1 MNKEEKQQQI
11 ADDNE
16 ELVETPIFMRFKEWW
31 RAKKE
36 SLDLWGFEKYL
47 GCDNTEFKSA
57 LTAYKSLLQEIE
69 HEFKETTKQINL
81 PAEALE
87 EAKKNRD
94 QMLLDA
100 KRDFVYR
107 MPENYRI
114 WFKKKKVFRSWRF
127 APESWGFEESR
138 YWGSRSG
145 LTMRERRVV
154 ISVLGLGIAVL
165 GFWLYK
171 IFTFES
177 ETPLEKG
184 TTAVFNIERDT
195 TQNIDSLARVRILLD
210 QKAEEQK
217 RTQKFIAERN
227 NRIIND
233 VNSGFYITNSDNM
246 RAEVKLLMEIYY
258 ENVNKKTLYGVSN
271 EALFTTLELIRR
283 NNPGIVTKSGDFGI
297 PLQWTPNT
305 KIKLTWSEIIAGL
318 EVQSKLRK

>member
-1 MNKEEKQQQI
+1 MNDEDKAQQI
-11 ADDNE
+11 PEESE
-16 ELVETPIFMRFKEWW
+16 ELVETPIFSQLKEWW

-47 GCDNTEFKSA
+47 GCDNRAFKEA
-57 LTAYKSLLQEIE
+57 LTAYKNLLQEIE
-69 HEFKETTKQINL
+69 HEYKETTKSINL
-81 PAEALE
+81 TPEELD

-114 WFKKKKVFRSWRF
+114 WFKKKKVFRSWRY

-145 LTMRERRVV
+145 LTMRERRLV
-154 ISVLGLGIAVL
+154 IGVFILGGLAL
-165 GFWLYK
+165 AFWLYK
-171 IFTFES
+171 VFTYQYVN
-177 ETPLEKG
+177 PLDQSSHV
-184 TTAVFNIERDT
+184 VFNIDRDT
-195 TQNIDSLARVRILLD
+195 TRNVDSLVQVRIR
-210 QKAEEQK
+210 EEQQAEQQK
-217 RTQKFIAERN
+217 LQKKFIAERN

-258 ENVNKKTLYGVSN
+258 ENVNKKTLYGISN
-271 EALFTTLELIRR
+271 EALFTTLELISR
-283 NNPGIVTKSGDFGI
+283 NNPTVVNKKGDFGI
-297 PLQWTPNT
+297 PLQWKPNT
-305 KIKLTWSEIIAGL
+305 KIKLTWAEIIAGL
-318 EVQSKLRK
+318 DVQANTRP

>member
-1 MNKEEKQQQI
+1 MNKEEKTQQI
-11 ADDNE
+11 ADELE

-47 GCDNTEFKSA
+47 GCDNTVFKSA
-57 LTAYKSLLQEIE
+57 LTSYKNLLQEIE
-69 HEFKETTKQINL
+69 HQYKETTKQINIHPEEL
-81 PAEALE
+81 A

-114 WFKKKKVFRSWRF
+114 WFKKKNVFRSWRF

-154 ISVLGLGIAVL
+154 LGVLGLGAIIL

-171 IFTFES
+171 TFTFKYEN
-177 ETPLEKG
+177 PLDKG
-184 TTAVFNIERDT
+184 SVAVFNIERDT
-195 TQNIDSLARVRILLD
+195 TQNVDSLVRVRIMLD
-210 QKAEEQK
+210 QRAEEQK
-217 RTQKFIAERN
+217 RTQKFIYERN

-233 VNSGFYITNSDNM
+233 VNAGYYITNSDNM

-271 EALFTTLELIRR
+271 EALFTTIELITR
-283 NNPGIVTKSGDFGI
+283 NNPGIVTKTGDFGI
-297 PLQWTPNT
+297 AMQWKPNI

-318 EVQSKLRK
+318 DVQSRIKP

>member
-1 MNKEEKQQQI
+1 MNKEEKPQQLPEDI
-11 ADDNE
+11 D

-47 GCDNTEFKSA
+47 GCDNTAFKSA
-57 LTAYKSLLQEIE
+57 LSAYKNLLHEID
-69 HEFKETTKQINL
+69 HEYKESTKQINIA
-81 PAEALE
+81 PEALQQ
-87 EAKKNRD
+87 AKENRN

-145 LTMRERRVV
+145 LTMRERRVFL
-154 ISVLGLGIAVL
+154 SVFLLGGIILA
-165 GFWLYK
+165 FWLFK
-171 IFTFES
+171 IFTFKYDNPLDKSS
-177 ETPLEKG
+177 ET
-184 TTAVFNIERDT
+184 VFNIDRDT
-195 TQNIDSLARVRILLD
+195 TQNVDSLVHVRIM
-210 QKAEEQK
+210 EEQHAAQQK
-217 RTQKFIAERN
+217 LQNKFITERN

-233 VNSGFYITNSDNM
+233 INSGFYITNSDNM

-258 ENVNKKTLYGVSN
+258 ENTNKKTLYGVSN
-271 EALFTTLELIRR
+271 EALFTTLELISR
-283 NNPGIVTKSGDFGI
+283 NNTGVVTKKGEFGI
-297 PLQWTPNT
+297 PLEWKPNK
-305 KIKLTWSEIIAGL
+305 KIKLTWTEIVAGL
-318 EVQSKLRK
+318 DVQFKPRP

>member
-1 MNKEEKQQQI
+1 MNKEEKPQHFP
-11 ADDNE
+11 DDSE
-16 ELVETPIFMRFKEWW
+16 DLVETPLFVRPKEWW

-47 GCDNTEFKSA
+47 GCDNTAFKSA
-57 LTAYKSLLQEIE
+57 LSGYKNLLQEIE
-69 HEFKETTKQINL
+69 HEYKETTKSINIS
-81 PAEALE
+81 PEELE

-114 WFKKKKVFRSWRF
+114 WFKKKKIFRSWRF

-145 LTMRERRVV
+145 MTMRERRVLLGV
-154 ISVLGLGIAVL
+154 FVLGGLAL

-171 IFTFES
+171 IFTFEY
-177 ETPLEKG
+177 ENPLEKSSP
-184 TTAVFNIERDT
+184 AVFNIERDT
-195 TQNIDSLARVRILLD
+195 THNVDSLARARILEE
-210 QKAEEQK
+210 QRAEEQK
-217 RTQKFIAERN
+217 RQKKFIAERN

-258 ENVNKKTLYGVSN
+258 ENVNKKTLYGISN
-271 EALFTTLELIRR
+271 EALYTSLELISR
-283 NNPGIVTKSGDFGI
+283 NNPTVVTKKGNYGI
-297 PLQWTPNT
+297 PLQWKPNT
-305 KIKLTWSEIIAGL
+305 KIKLTWAEITAGL
-318 EVQSKLRK
+318 DVQTNIKP